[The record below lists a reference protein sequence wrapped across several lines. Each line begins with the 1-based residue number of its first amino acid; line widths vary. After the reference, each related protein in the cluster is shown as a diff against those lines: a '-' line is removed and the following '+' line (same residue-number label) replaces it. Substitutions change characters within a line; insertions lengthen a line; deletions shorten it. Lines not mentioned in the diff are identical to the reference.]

1 MGWGRSR
8 LQRCVSGAAMRLSQP
23 IGPIGLIWPIT
34 PSPTKIQK
42 NNCNITCI
50 LAKYV
55 VYLQWKNSLCVFY
68 SVYVM
73 AKCQNFYQQL

>member
-1 MGWGRSR
+1 MGWGARAS
-8 LQRCVSGAAMRLSQP
+8 SAAMRLSQP
-23 IGPIGLIWPIT
+23 IGPIGLIGPIH
-34 PSPTKIQK
+34 PLSHKNSK

-73 AKCQNFYQQL
+73 AKCQNFYQQF